1 MNSFFFPSSRVIPS
15 GLFPEVGSQCQKR
28 SYFQNCWWFLPSR
41 LPKCFQLSLLSG
53 EAPEWEPWHC
63 VKTTRYSRVLS
74 TPLSKEIRTKWP
86 LSGCLTWRK
95 GSEPRA
101 PFPQYSLKHLILQSV
116 LPNDVSILLAFLP
129 LLIMSSLRILAQ
141 AALLINGVWRLWATL
156 QFYGFSSCSWFGC
169 ISAVLGFQGQ
179 KDGRKSRW
187 TALSTD
193 TSVRASGV
201 GSG

>member
-1 MNSFFFPSSRVIPS
+1 MNSFFSPSSRVIPS

-41 LPKCFQLSLLSG
+41 LPKRFQLSLLSG

-63 VKTTRYSRVLS
+63 VKNTRYSHVLS
-74 TPLSKEIRTKWP
+74 TPLAKK
-86 LSGCLTWRK
+86 SGPN
-95 GSEPRA
+95 GHSRA
-101 PFPQYSLKHLILQSV
+101 AWLEGEGVSQYSLKHLILQSV
-116 LPNDVSILLAFLP
+116 LPNDISLLLAFLP

-141 AALLINGVWRLWATL
+141 AALLINGVWRLWASL

-169 ISAVLGFQGQ
+169 ISAVLNFQGQ
-179 KDGRKSRW
+179 KDGRRSRW
-187 TALSTD
+187 TALNTD
-193 TSVRASGV
+193 TSVRASGA